1 MWIGD
6 KEQWIFCAVEQW
18 LLDKAKAECGYC
30 FLALVKVGFAISK
43 DIMDFINHVTAQND
57 IKKYEN
63 QENALP
69 QQYTFQP
76 IYKKGTDLV

>member
-1 MWIGD
+1 
-6 KEQWIFCAVEQW
+6 
-18 LLDKAKAECGYC
+18 
-30 FLALVKVGFAISK
+30 
-43 DIMDFINHVTAQND
+43 MDFINHVTAQND

>member
-1 MWIGD
+1 
-6 KEQWIFCAVEQW
+6 
-18 LLDKAKAECGYC
+18 
-30 FLALVKVGFAISK
+30 
-43 DIMDFINHVTAQND
+43 MDFINQAKAHND

-76 IYKKGTDLV
+76 IYKNSNDLA